1 MYIPCLRFGLVV
13 LLSIL
18 MVSCDQVNESD
29 AQLTVEEVTI
39 TPDQLA
45 LPTLIPEPLEN
56 EPLLLWI
63 PDVFTQ
69 VEDVQE
75 MLKRFIRN
83 FENIEDEILVDW
95 RIKARE
101 GIGGN
106 LSTLRN
112 ALEVATTAVPDL
124 MLMKRNEMMIAM
136 DEGLLHEWLEISED
150 LLSDLPDLF
159 LVKGEDN
166 GRLYGIPY
174 AITLTHL
181 AYDSGLDREPP
192 LIFSYADILDNEVS
206 IAYPLEDNMVMRD
219 ILITQLSN
227 SDEILNEDFNSS
239 ELLAALEEVYTFYET
254 ATSSGIIFS
263 SQEEEPDDSAEV
275 VTSDEFLQRD
285 REGNTIRFA
294 PIPNQ
299 SGVEM
304 ALVDT
309 WYWVLPKA
317 DIARRQFAQRFMLW
331 MMNEMRLKE
340 YLSLIGT
347 LPARLSF
354 YSAAASDSY
363 SQFVHTSLTKAIK
376 PILFDESLGNL
387 IYRNFQAIL
396 QGEMSSREAMQE
408 VELMLQENP

>member
-1 MYIPCLRFGLVV
+1 MYILCLRFGLVV
-13 LLSIL
+13 LLTL
-18 MVSCDQVNESD
+18 FMVSCDQVNESD
-29 AQLTVEEVTI
+29 PQLTVEEVTI
-39 TPDQLA
+39 TPDRLA
-45 LPTLIPEPLEN
+45 LPTLIPEPLESK
-56 EPLLLWI
+56 PLLLWI

-69 VEDVQE
+69 SEDVQE

-106 LSTLRN
+106 LSRLRN

-124 MLMKRNEMMIAM
+124 MLMRRNEMMIAM
-136 DEGLLHEWLEISED
+136 DEGLLHEWLEIPED

-192 LIFSYADILDNEVS
+192 LIFSYEDILDKEVS
-206 IAYPLEDNMVMRD
+206 IAYPLEDDMVMRE

-227 SDEILNEDFNSS
+227 SDEILNEDANSA
-239 ELLAALEEVYTFYET
+239 ELLAALQEIFTYYET
-254 ATSSGIIFS
+254 ATASGIIFN
-263 SQEEEPDDSAEV
+263 SQDEEPDNSAKV
-275 VTSDEFLQRD
+275 ITSDEFLQRV

-299 SGVEM
+299 SGMEM

-331 MMNEMRLKE
+331 MMNETRLSE

-347 LPARLSF
+347 LPARLSL
-354 YSAAASDSY
+354 YSAATLDSY
-363 SQFVHTSLTKAIK
+363 SQFVHTSLTKIEK
-376 PILFDESLGNL
+376 PILFDESVGNL

-396 QGEMSSREAMQE
+396 QGEVSSREALQE
-408 VELMLQENP
+408 VEVLLQENP

>member
-1 MYIPCLRFGLVV
+1 MYIPYLRFGLVV
-13 LLSIL
+13 LLTL
-18 MVSCDQVNESD
+18 FMVSCDQVNESD
-29 AQLTVEEVTI
+29 PQLTVEEVTI
-39 TPDQLA
+39 TPDRLA
-45 LPTLIPEPLEN
+45 LPTLIPEPLESK
-56 EPLLLWI
+56 PLLLWI

-69 VEDVQE
+69 AEDVLE

-83 FENIEDEILVDW
+83 FEDIEDEILVDW
-95 RIKARE
+95 RTKARE

-136 DEGLLHEWLEISED
+136 DEGLLHEWLEIPED

-181 AYDSGLDREPP
+181 AYDSGLDREP
-192 LIFSYADILDNEVS
+192 LSIFSYADILDKEVS
-206 IAYPLEDNMVMRD
+206 IAYPLEDDVVMRE
-219 ILITQLSN
+219 ILIAQLSN
-227 SDEILNEDFNSS
+227 SDEILNEDPNSA
-239 ELLAALEEVYTFYET
+239 ELLAALEEIYTFYES
-254 ATSSGIIFS
+254 ATSSGIIFN
-263 SQEEEPDDSAEV
+263 SQDGEPVDSAEV
-275 VTSDEFLQRD
+275 VTSDEFLQRVK
-285 REGNTIRFA
+285 EGNIIRFA

-299 SGVEM
+299 SGMEM

-317 DIARRQFAQRFMLW
+317 DIARRQFAKRFMLW
-331 MMNEMRLKE
+331 MMDDTRLGE
-340 YLSLIGT
+340 YLSLIGI
-347 LPARLSF
+347 LPAKLSF
-354 YSAAASDSY
+354 YSAATSDLY
-363 SQFVHTSLTKAIK
+363 SQFVYASLTKIK
-376 PILFDESLGNL
+376 RQIILEESLGNL

-396 QGEMSSREAMQE
+396 QGEMSSREAIQE
-408 VELMLQENP
+408 FELLLHENP